1 MLFNFLIRTSEQ
13 PAKAD
18 KSAVGA
24 INRPLRSGRINVLI
38 YITGT
43 YGWPEE
49 CVNLHNHAPTNH
61 LV

>member
-1 MLFNFLIRTSEQ
+1 MLFNFLIRIPEHA
-13 PAKAD
+13 PRAD

-24 INRPLRSGRINVLI
+24 INRPLRSGRINLLI

-49 CVNLHNHAPTNH
+49 CVNLHNHALTNH